1 MMMIP
6 ITTITNLLSDTDVS
20 QGANGLTYIFKKSSQ
35 WTKALGMIITTILRR
50 REQVLTELK

>member
-35 WTKALGMIITTILRR
+35 
-50 REQVLTELK
+50 

>member
-20 QGANGLTYIFKKSSQ
+20 QGANGLTYIF
-35 WTKALGMIITTILRR
+35 
-50 REQVLTELK
+50 